1 MRRRQP
7 PPAAGP
13 ARPPR
18 AESRG
23 QWLLALAVS
32 MLAHGAAAGWALGLL
47 PRLPQHVAPPP
58 GEIRVTSLP
67 VEVIAPPVIGSP
79 DIAVLSPPD
88 AAAASPQLEPVPD
101 TTTAA
106 TPPADA
112 ADSPGAES
120 LQPQPGEVLLAD
132 PGLALP
138 PTGAATAAPRLLPN
152 AATPL
157 APAPTGL
164 AATNLAAPPPATAPV
179 APTPAAT
186 PAPAPSGAPAAE
198 PPSPLLLALIDG
210 IRARMTEPC
219 LLALPDI
226 LPDGQVRLTVISAGE
241 RQTGDFLAQL
251 RELTEGA
258 TFAERRLL
266 IDRRQCPA
274 LTWLRAAPGYPV
286 FGLGVG
292 LARDSL
298 PSGEALQGAI
308 GNTAGSFT
316 TLLLVDDNGVVQD
329 LRRFLLFSG
338 GQARF
343 DMPVNRVGAAR
354 DTSQILIAIAT
365 RDRPAGL
372 SELIG
377 YRADAVFPK
386 LGPGLQSGALLG
398 VAPFFVQ

>member
-1 MRRRQP
+1 MKPRAPAP
-7 PPAAGP
+7 P
-13 ARPPR
+13 RPPR
-18 AESRG
+18 AESRA

-47 PRLPQHVAPPP
+47 PRMPQHVAPPP

-79 DIAVLSPPD
+79 EVAILSPPD
-88 AAAASPQLEPVPD
+88 EAAAETPDIPAGETPASPAPEP
-101 TTTAA
+101 
-106 TPPADA
+106 
-112 ADSPGAES
+112 
-120 LQPQPGEVLLAD
+120 LQPQRGEVLLAD

-138 PTGAATAAPRLLPN
+138 PTGGMASATLVPN
-152 AATPL
+152 AALPV
-157 APAPTGL
+157 PNISGL
-164 AATNLAAPPPATAPV
+164 AAAS
-179 APTPAAT
+179 PAAT
-186 PAPAPSGAPAAE
+186 PAAPRPAAPTEAPAD

-210 IRARMTEPC
+210 IRARLAEPC
-219 LLALPDI
+219 LLALPDV
-226 LPDGQVRLTVISAGE
+226 LPDGQVRLTVISAGD
-241 RQTGDFLAQL
+241 RQTADFLEEM
-251 RELTEGA
+251 RGLTEGA
-258 TFAERRLL
+258 SLAERRLL

-274 LTWLRAAPGYPV
+274 LTWLRGAPGYPV
-286 FGLGVG
+286 FGLGLG

-329 LRRFLLFSG
+329 VRRFLLFSG

-354 DTSQILIAIAT
+354 DTSQLLIAIAT
-365 RDRPAGL
+365 PGRPASL
-372 SELIG
+372 AELIG
-377 YRADAVFPK
+377 HRADAVFPA
-386 LGPGLQSGALLG
+386 LDPGLQSGALLG